1 MRRKAMKVILQD
13 YEPKQQLFRETEAPK
28 PVVRKA
34 RLRLNPV
41 QAEFRLFHAL

>member
-1 MRRKAMKVILQD
+1 MKVILQD
-13 YEPKQQLFRETEAPK
+13 YEPKLQLFRETEAPK

-41 QAEFRLFHAL
+41 RAENRLFHAL

>member
-1 MRRKAMKVILQD
+1 MKVILQD
-13 YEPKQQLFRETEAPK
+13 YEPKQQLFREAEAPK